1 MDHFLIES
9 IFRLQ
14 TRNKLIVTGSIKSDL
29 KLENYIINVIVLNNS
44 VIPINTVNETI
55 IENQPYLALTINI
68 DCISEDLLSTI
79 MNLKKGQIIQIK

>member
-14 TRNKLIVTGSIKSDL
+14 TKNKLIVTGCIKSDL
-29 KLENYIINVIVLNNS
+29 KLKNYIINVIVLNNS
-44 VIPINTVNETI
+44 AIPINTVNETI

-68 DCISEDLLSTI
+68 DCISEELLSMI
-79 MNLKKGQIIQIK
+79 MKLKKGQIIQIK